1 MTIQY
6 MELIPVQI
14 VLVSLT
20 IQKDSL
26 SLVGLKNDEGLP
38 VAPLHKGQE
47 PDHVAGALAESVTGT
62 RKHLERHAFMP
73 KSDTGQDVLCLIYCQ
88 MVPYEDVVAGGAMPD
103 IPYGEDAVDLPEPW
117 QRRVLQRVVRDVRDD
132 LRSVMK
138 ASQNK
143 KGLVRLL
150 NLLPDIFD
158 RKELSAAY
166 MALSGDKPPSSVMLA
181 RMMLDSYTM
190 GSGDK
195 ARTVQGRNLISEYDA
210 PTDELI
216 NMKLEKNKDL
226 YSTGGPKAKRLYK
239 KT

>member
-1 MTIQY
+1 MQS
-6 MELIPVQI
+6 IPVQV
-14 VLVSLT
+14 VLVALT
-20 IQKDSL
+20 IQKDTL
-26 SLVGLKNDEGLP
+26 SLVKLRNDGGLP
-38 VAPLHKGQE
+38 VDALQKDQE
-47 PDHVAGALAESVTGT
+47 PDDVAGELAESVTGT
-62 RKHLERHAFMP
+62 RKQVERHAFMP

-88 MVPYEDVVAGGAMPD
+88 MVPYEDVVTGAAMPD
-103 IPYGEDAVDLPEPW
+103 IPYGQDAVDMPEPW
-117 QRRVLQRVVRDVRDD
+117 QRRVLQRVVTDVRDD

-166 MALSGDKPPSSVMLA
+166 MALSGEKPPSSVMLA

-195 ARTVQGRNLISEYDA
+195 ARIVQGRNLISEYDDPA
-210 PTDELI
+210 DELI
-216 NMKLEKNKDL
+216 SMKTQKNKDL

>member
-1 MTIQY
+1 MHS
-6 MELIPVQI
+6 IPVRI
-14 VLVSLT
+14 VLVALTTRRGVLSLVT
-20 IQKDSL
+20 STDGKELPVLPLQVGEEPDVVAASLAL
-26 SLVGLKNDEGLP
+26 SLVGNERN
-38 VAPLHKGQE
+38 V
-47 PDHVAGALAESVTGT
+47 
-62 RKHLERHAFMP
+62 ERHAFMP
-73 KSDTGQDVLCLIYCQ
+73 KSDTGQEELLLIYSQ
-88 MVPYEDVVAGGAMPD
+88 IIPSEDLRKESVLVD
-103 IPYGEDAVDLPEPW
+103 LPYGEDAVDLPEPW

-195 ARTVQGRNLISEYDA
+195 ARTVQGRNLISEYLS
-210 PTDELI
+210 LI
-216 NMKLEKNKDL
+216 HI
-226 YSTGGPKAKRLYK
+226 
-239 KT
+239 

>member
-1 MTIQY
+1 
-6 MELIPVQI
+6 
-14 VLVSLT
+14 
-20 IQKDSL
+20 
-26 SLVGLKNDEGLP
+26 
-38 VAPLHKGQE
+38 
-47 PDHVAGALAESVTGT
+47 
-62 RKHLERHAFMP
+62 MP
-73 KSDTGQDVLCLIYCQ
+73 KSDTGQEELLLIYSQ
-88 MVPYEDVVAGGAMPD
+88 IIPSEDLRKESVLVD
-103 IPYGEDAVDLPEPW
+103 LPYGEDAVDLPEPW

-150 NLLPDIFD
+150 NLLPEIFD

-195 ARTVQGRNLISEYDA
+195 ARTVQGRNLISEYDDSVGQVIRSKA
-210 PTDELI
+210 A
-216 NMKLEKNKDL
+216 KNKEL
-226 YSTGGPKAKRLYK
+226 YATGGPKAKRLYK
-239 KT
+239 KI

>member
-1 MTIQY
+1 MQS
-6 MELIPVQI
+6 IPVQV
-14 VLVSLT
+14 VLVALT
-20 IQKDSL
+20 IQKDTL
-26 SLVGLKNDEGLP
+26 SLVKLRNDGGLP
-38 VAPLHKGQE
+38 VAALQKDQE
-47 PDHVAGALAESVTGT
+47 PDDVAGELAESVTGT
-62 RKHLERHAFMP
+62 RKQVERHAFMP

-88 MVPYEDVVAGGAMPD
+88 MVPYEDVVTGAAMPD
-103 IPYGEDAVDLPEPW
+103 IPYGQDAVDMPEPW
-117 QRRVLQRVVRDVRDD
+117 QRRVLQRVVTDVRDD

-166 MALSGDKPPSSVMLA
+166 MALSGEKPPSSVMLA

-195 ARTVQGRNLISEYDA
+195 ARIVQGRNLISEYDDPA
-210 PTDELI
+210 DELI
-216 NMKLEKNKDL
+216 SMKTQKNKDL

>member
-1 MTIQY
+1 MHS
-6 MELIPVQI
+6 IPVRI
-14 VLVSLT
+14 VLVALTTRRGVLSLVT
-20 IQKDSL
+20 STDWKELPVLPLQVGEEPDVVAASLAL
-26 SLVGLKNDEGLP
+26 SLVGNERN
-38 VAPLHKGQE
+38 V
-47 PDHVAGALAESVTGT
+47 
-62 RKHLERHAFMP
+62 ERHAFMP
-73 KSDTGQDVLCLIYCQ
+73 KSDTGQEELFLIYSQ
-88 MVPYEDVVAGGAMPD
+88 IISTEDLRKESILVD
-103 IPYGEDAVDLPEPW
+103 LPYGEDAVDLPEPW

-143 KGLVRLL
+143 RGLVRLL
-150 NLLPDIFD
+150 NLLPEIFD

-195 ARTVQGRNLISEYDA
+195 ARIVQGRNLISEYDDSA
-210 PTDELI
+210 GQVR
-216 NMKLEKNKDL
+216 KSKAAKNKEL
-226 YSTGGPKAKRLYK
+226 YATGGPKAKRLYR